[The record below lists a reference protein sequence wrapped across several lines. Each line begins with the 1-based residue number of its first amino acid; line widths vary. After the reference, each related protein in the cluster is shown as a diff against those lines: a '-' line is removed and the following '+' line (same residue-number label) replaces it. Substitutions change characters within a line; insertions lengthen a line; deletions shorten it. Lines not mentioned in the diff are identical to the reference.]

1 MWTNALMS
9 KCVRFFFRMCN
20 VLVHAYL
27 CIHIYTSL
35 CTFAGVS
42 SFCASK
48 CSANLWICVDVHSFT
63 IFLNCET
70 SLSVRPCIF
79 FHRYTQALGN
89 TLLFKLIWQSTRK
102 EISREAKRCSISDK
116 GFLSEWKHV
125 RLLSIAR
132 TNSERPVH
140 GSAVQRYAVL
150 VHAAGL
156 ARSLARLTG
165 RLWVKEI
172 TCCLMRW

>member
-1 MWTNALMS
+1 MHNAHIYIYTCI
-9 KCVRFFFRMCN
+9 CVHIFICNVLYYIIWLCEQTRLCLNVCVFFFRMCN

-79 FHRYTQALGN
+79 FHIYIHKLWETHCCSSWFGN
-89 TLLFKLIWQSTRK
+89 PP
-102 EISREAKRCSISDK
+102 AKRSVEKQSDALFQTK
-116 GFLSEWKHV
+116 VSCQSE
-125 RLLSIAR
+125 
-132 TNSERPVH
+132 N
-140 GSAVQRYAVL
+140 
-150 VHAAGL
+150 
-156 ARSLARLTG
+156 
-165 RLWVKEI
+165 
-172 TCCLMRW
+172 M

>member
-79 FHRYTQALGN
+79 FHIYIYTQALGN

-102 EISREAKRCSISDK
+102 EICREAKRCIISDK

-125 RLLSIAR
+125 RLLSIFHDFGPCGNHLFVQQWSGSLLEFFSIVFGMPWA
-132 TNSERPVH
+132 NSPNHRKLP
-140 GSAVQRYAVL
+140 
-150 VHAAGL
+150 
-156 ARSLARLTG
+156 
-165 RLWVKEI
+165 K
-172 TCCLMRW
+172 